1 MLRIITLVLVLAAS
15 SSAFADPGTPLERDD
30 LRRALKEQRKI
41 NLARFHDYR
50 RHKVYPHNTY
60 RPGLLNV
67 WKDENDH
74 LCAVAT
80 LVHLDGK
87 DALVDQIAASENFVK
102 TADLTG
108 GPLVDWML
116 TSGFTQE
123 EIVMIQ
129 APTDEDIAQEER
141 ARRREERRDQ
151 ARLAKLYK
159 SVETT
164 LATERVADAGLEL
177 ATARL
182 AERPE
187 LAAALLAKF
196 PAR

>member
-1 MLRIITLVLVLAAS
+1 MLRITTLLVALAAS
-15 SSAFADPGTPLERDD
+15 SSAFAEPTPSIDQAD
-30 LRRALKEQRKI
+30 LRRALAQQRKV

-60 RPGLLNV
+60 RSGMTNV
-67 WKDENDH
+67 WKDANDH

-87 DALVDQIAASENFVK
+87 DALVDQIATDQNFVK
-102 TADLTG
+102 TADLTA

-129 APTDEDIAQEER
+129 APTDEDIAREER
-141 ARRREERRDQ
+141 ALRREQRRDD
-151 ARLAKLYK
+151 ARLSRVYK
-159 SVETT
+159 SVEST
-164 LATERVADAGLEL
+164 LETERVAEAGLDL

-182 AERPE
+182 VERPE

-196 PAR
+196 PAH

>member
-1 MLRIITLVLVLAAS
+1 MLRITTLLVVLAAAS
-15 SSAFADPGTPLERDD
+15 PAFAEPTQIDRDD
-30 LRRALKEQRKI
+30 LRRALKEQRKV

-60 RPGLLNV
+60 EPGMMNI
-67 WKDENDH
+67 WRDSDER

-87 DALVDQIAASENFVK
+87 DALVDKIALDQNFVR
-102 TADLTG
+102 TADLTS

-129 APTDEDIAQEER
+129 APTDEDIAREDR
-141 ARRREERRDQ
+141 ARRRAEARELV
-151 ARLAKLYK
+151 RLAKVYK

-164 LATERVADAGLEL
+164 LATPRVAEAGLDL

-187 LAAALLAKF
+187 LAQALLAKF
-196 PAR
+196 PAP